1 MAVVFPPWQICKG
14 PGSGYGHGSS
24 VPYGTFQTLG
34 DLWIESHSPMS
45 PSQYSSYRKS
55 LNIATAMSKVTYVAN
70 GIKYSREAFV
80 STSSN
85 CLIVRL
91 SSDQLDK
98 ISVTIS
104 ITRQERFNIH
114 VQNTEI
120 IMTGCLYDGVS
131 AGSVCGK
138 GMHYMARVAVRI
150 QGGTVRTEGEKIVI
164 TGANSAEVIVTASTS
179 YVPIYPYFDGKDFES
194 LTKGFIK
201 SALSLSY
208 RVLRED
214 HIREY
219 RRLYHRMDF
228 QLVNIADQ
236 KDNIPTDKRILNSKS
251 GATDLF
257 LYQLYFHFGR
267 YLLVSSMRENTL
279 PANLQGIWCDR
290 LQPAWNCDYHTNIN
304 LQMNFWP
311 VEAANL
317 PELHN
322 SLIDFVKF
330 LSVSGRTTA
339 KVQYN
344 MTGWV
349 AHTITNVWGFTS
361 PGEEPMWGLSLVTS
375 AWLCRHIWEHYLY
388 SLNVTDLRRN
398 FELLKGSAE
407 FFLNW
412 LVVDWKSGKL
422 VSGPASSPENEFA
435 TSNGAVASLS
445 MGPSHDQQIIK
456 ELFTIVIEA
465 SKALNIEEESFI
477 WQVKNALNNL
487 QETKIG
493 DDGRLM
499 EWPYQFKEIDLGHR
513 HLSHLYGLYPGN
525 PTYIFNS
532 SSHIIAAKKSLETR
546 LRNGGGPT
554 GWSSAWVCNLW
565 ARLHDG
571 DKAIKAMNFILA
583 EKTAPNLFD
592 LHPPFQIDGNFGL
605 TACVTEM
612 LLQSHEENKIELL
625 PALPS
630 SWARGSI
637 AGLRARGGF
646 LVSMEWK
653 NGLLLSVTIRQ
664 VRTISS
670 PVTVQVVYGIRS
682 KLVTF
687 SSSRSTIKM
696 NQSLERVR
704 NK

>member
-34 DLWIESHSPMS
+34 DLWIERHSPMS
-45 PSQYSSYRKS
+45 PSQYSGYRKS
-55 LNIATAMSKVTYVAN
+55 LNIATAVSKVTYVAN

-687 SSSRSTIKM
+687 SSSRSMIKM